1 MLNRVLC
8 NPLIR
13 VRIVVVVVAV
23 GYAMLFKF
31 GYAGETDAAHHRI
44 AADDFSPT

>member
-13 VRIVVVVVAV
+13 VRIVVVVAH